1 MKCRMRVLVLLL
13 VLLMA
18 APAVSG
24 CGKKTSVPAQ
34 PAKPQVLK
42 LNLGE
47 EPPDLDPGTSH
58 DSVSFQV

>member
-1 MKCRMRVLVLLL
+1 M
-13 VLLMA
+13 
-18 APAVSG
+18 
-24 CGKKTSVPAQ
+24 PAQ

-58 DSVSFQV
+58 DSVSFQVLNNVLEGLVRIGSGEKVEKGSGLALD